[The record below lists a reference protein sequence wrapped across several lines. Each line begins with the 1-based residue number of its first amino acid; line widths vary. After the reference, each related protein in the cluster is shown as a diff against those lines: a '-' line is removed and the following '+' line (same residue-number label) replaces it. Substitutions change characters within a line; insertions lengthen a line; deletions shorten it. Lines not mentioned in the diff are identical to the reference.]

1 VSVHDRSPFDFRHD
15 LLMPMPPMR
24 IPSLSIRATVLL
36 AIIAGMVLPAL
47 VVLAID
53 RHVSRE
59 AQTPI
64 VERNRAAALVL
75 AAAVVTEPAWTL
87 SEPGLEAAMQRIL
100 REPSV
105 CGVDILDVQP
115 AGTPKSF
122 SARKCEADHPV
133 TVSETAVLHEGQAV
147 ARLRLAFDDTEV
159 ESLLDEQLRQTAWL
173 VAAQV
178 VIGVLVLA
186 GVLSLRLLRP
196 IDRLKQQAG
205 TLSAREPTPA
215 LVWTRRDELGQL
227 GQHLN
232 DVRQR
237 IQELIRELESKN
249 RQLHK
254 LAMFDH
260 LTGLPNRALLREL
273 FAHEAAAARRANRS
287 LALMFIDLDH
297 FKTVNDTLGH
307 AAGDELLL
315 TIARRLLRA
324 LRESDVVCRLGGD
337 EFVVLLPN
345 SEGWDYVAAT
355 AQRLLDTIRDPV
367 TLPGTASAALVSASV
382 GIAMYPADGA
392 DFEALARTADM
403 AMYRSKDLGRARFSF
418 YHPDLDTALRSR
430 VELEREL
437 ALAIEH
443 HQLALHYQPVF
454 DADGGRIVG
463 CEALVRWNHPQRGL
477 LMPGAFI
484 RTAEETGLIR
494 ELGLWTLHTACAQF
508 AAWRDAGLQLG
519 LIAVNVSALQV
530 HDPLLAEAVR
540 TAMSQHGL
548 RAGELELELTESTL
562 LSDTNAVMRT
572 VARLRNAG
580 ALLAID
586 DFGTGFSSL
595 SYLKL
600 LKPDKLK
607 IDRSFV
613 RDLPDDPD
621 DRALVQA
628 IIGMAQALSI
638 TVVGEG
644 VETQAQC
651 ELLQMLGC
659 RLQQGYLHGRPVPAP
674 AFATLLHPEETQV
687 LALER

>member
-1 VSVHDRSPFDFRHD
+1 
-15 LLMPMPPMR
+15 MR
-24 IPSLSIRATVLL
+24 LPSLSIRATVLM

-47 VVLAID
+47 IVLAID
-53 RHVSRE
+53 RHFSRAYQE
-59 AQTPI
+59 PI

-105 CGVDILDVQP
+105 CAVEILDVQP
-115 AGTPKSF
+115 AGTPKNFYS
-122 SARKCEADHPV
+122 RKCAADHPV
-133 TVSETAVLHEGQAV
+133 TMSETAVLHEGQSV
-147 ARLRLAFDDTEV
+147 ARLRLAFDDTEIDG
-159 ESLLDEQLRQTAWL
+159 LLSEQLRQAGWL

-196 IDRLKQQAG
+196 IDRLKWQAG
-205 TLSAREPTPA
+205 TLAAREPVPA
-215 LVWTRRDELGQL
+215 LAWTRRDELGQL

-232 DVRQR
+232 DVRER
-237 IQELIRELESKN
+237 IQELIGELEAKN
-249 RQLHK
+249 SQLHK
-254 LAMFDH
+254 LAMYDH

-273 FAHEAAAARRANRS
+273 FTHEAAAARRTSRS

-315 TIARRLLRA
+315 TVARRLLQA
-324 LRESDVVCRLGGD
+324 LRESDIVCRLGGD
-337 EFVVLLPN
+337 EFVVLLPDT
-345 SEGWDYVAAT
+345 EGWDHVAAT
-355 AQRLLDTIRDPV
+355 AQRLLDAIHVPV
-367 TLPGTASAALVSASV
+367 TLSGTASAALVSASV

-392 DFEALARTADM
+392 DFDALARTADM
-403 AMYRSKDLGRARFSF
+403 AMYRSKELGRARFSF
-418 YHPDLDTALRSR
+418 YHADLDTALRNR

-437 ALAIEH
+437 ALAIENN
-443 HQLALHYQPVF
+443 QLVLHYQPVV
-454 DADGGRIVG
+454 DADSGHIVG

-477 LMPGAFI
+477 LMPGSFI
-484 RTAEETGLIR
+484 QAAEETGLIR
-494 ELGLWTLHTACAQF
+494 ELGLWTLHTACAQV
-508 AAWRDAGLQLG
+508 AAWRDAGLQLPR
-519 LIAVNVSALQV
+519 IAVNVSALQV
-530 HDPLLAEAVR
+530 HDPMLAEAVR
-540 TAMSQHGL
+540 SAMAQHGL

-562 LSDTNAVMRT
+562 LSDTESAMRT
-572 VARLRNAG
+572 VARLRDAG
-580 ALLAID
+580 AILAID

-595 SYLKL
+595 SYLKM

-628 IIGMAQALSI
+628 IIGMAQALAI

-644 VETQAQC
+644 VETEAQR
-651 ELLQMLGC
+651 ELLRKLDC
-659 RLQQGYLHGRPVPAP
+659 RLQQGYLYGRPLPA
-674 AFATLLHPEETQV
+674 AVFAAMLQQHQLVDAAT
-687 LALER
+687 AS

>member
-1 VSVHDRSPFDFRHD
+1 
-15 LLMPMPPMR
+15 MR
-24 IPSLSIRATVLL
+24 LPSLSIRATVLV

-53 RHVSRE
+53 RHFSRASQE
-59 AQTPI
+59 PV
-64 VERNRAAALVL
+64 VERNRAAALAL
-75 AAAVVTEPAWTL
+75 AASVVTEPAWTL

-105 CGVDILDVQP
+105 CAVEILDLQP
-115 AGTPKSF
+115 AGTPKDFNS
-122 SARKCEADHPV
+122 RKCAVDHPV
-133 TVSETAVLHEGQAV
+133 TMSETPVLFEGQSV
-147 ARLRLAFDDTEV
+147 ARLRVAFDDTEIDR
-159 ESLLDEQLRQTAWL
+159 LLGGQLRQTAWL

-215 LVWTRRDELGQL
+215 LAWTRRDELGQL

-232 DVRQR
+232 EVRQR
-237 IQELIRELESKN
+237 IQELIGELEAKNSK
-249 RQLHK
+249 LHQ
-254 LAMFDH
+254 LAMYDQ
-260 LTGLPNRALLREL
+260 LTDLPNRTLLKRL
-273 FAHEAAAARRANRS
+273 FSHEAAAARRVGRS
-287 LALMFIDLDH
+287 LAVMFIDLDH

-307 AAGDELLL
+307 AAGDELLK
-315 TIARRLLRA
+315 TISQRLRQA
-324 LRESDVVCRLGGD
+324 LRESDIVSRLGGD
-337 EFVVLLPN
+337 EFVVLLPET
-345 SEGWDYVAAT
+345 EGWDHVATT
-355 AQRLLDTIRDPV
+355 AQRLLEAIHAPV
-367 TLPGTASAALVSASV
+367 TLPGSASAALVSASI

-392 DFEALARTADM
+392 DFDALARTADM

-437 ALAIEH
+437 GLAIEH
-443 HQLALHYQPVF
+443 GQLVLHYQPVV
-454 DADGGRIVG
+454 DADSGLVVG

-484 RTAEETGLIR
+484 QAAEETGLIR
-494 ELGLWTLHTACAQF
+494 ELGLWTLQTACAQF
-508 AAWRDAGLQLG
+508 AAWRDAGLL
-519 LIAVNVSALQV
+519 LPRIAVNVSALQV
-530 HDPLLAEAVR
+530 HDPMLAEAVR
-540 TAMSQHGL
+540 TAMARHGL
-548 RAGELELELTESTL
+548 RAGVLDLELTESTL
-562 LSDTNAVMRT
+562 LSDTEAAMRT
-572 VARLRNAG
+572 VARLRDAG
-580 ALLAID
+580 AVLVID

-595 SYLKL
+595 SYLKM

-628 IIGMAQALSI
+628 IIGMAQALAI

-644 VETQAQC
+644 VETEAQC
-651 ELLQMLGC
+651 EMLSKFGC
-659 RLQQGYLHGRPVPAP
+659 RLQQGYLHGRPMPAADFAAVLQP
-674 AFATLLHPEETQV
+674 AELLDV
-687 LALER
+687 AVSR

>member
-1 VSVHDRSPFDFRHD
+1 VC
-15 LLMPMPPMR
+15 
-24 IPSLSIRATVLL
+24 A
-36 AIIAGMVLPAL
+36 
-47 VVLAID
+47 
-53 RHVSRE
+53 
-59 AQTPI
+59 
-64 VERNRAAALVL
+64 VE
-75 AAAVVTEPAWTL
+75 
-87 SEPGLEAAMQRIL
+87 
-100 REPSV
+100 
-105 CGVDILDVQP
+105 ILDVQP
-115 AGTPKSF
+115 AGAPKAF
-122 SARKCEADHPV
+122 AARKCAADHPV
-133 TVSETAVLHEGQAV
+133 TMSEAPVLHEGQAV
-147 ARLRLAFDDTEV
+147 ARLRVAFDDTEIDR
-159 ESLLDEQLRQTAWL
+159 LLAEQLRQTAGL

-205 TLSAREPTPA
+205 TLSAREPTPE
-215 LVWTRRDELGQL
+215 LQWTRRDELGQL

-232 DVRQR
+232 DVRRR
-237 IQELIRELESKN
+237 IQELIGELEAKN
-249 RQLHK
+249 SQLRK
-254 LAMFDH
+254 LAMYDH

-273 FAHEAAAARRANRS
+273 FSHEAATARRTNQS

-307 AAGDELLL
+307 AAGDQLLL
-315 TIARRLLRA
+315 TVGRRLLQE

-337 EFVVLLPN
+337 EFVVLLPGAD
-345 SEGWDYVAAT
+345 GWDHVAAT
-355 AQRLLDTIRDPV
+355 AQRLLETINAPV
-367 TLPGTASAALVSASV
+367 TLPGAASAALVSASI
-382 GIAMYPADGA
+382 GIAMYPNDGG
-392 DFEALARTADM
+392 DFDALARTADM

-430 VELEREL
+430 IELEREL
-437 ALAIEH
+437 ALAIEQN
-443 HQLALHYQPVF
+443 QLVLHYQPVF
-454 DADGGRIVG
+454 DADRDCIVG

-484 RTAEETGLIR
+484 AAAEETGLIG

-508 AAWRDAGLQLG
+508 AAWRDAGLQMPR
-519 LIAVNVSALQV
+519 IAVNVSALQV
-530 HDPLLAEAVR
+530 HDPMLAESVR
-540 TAMSQHGL
+540 SALRQHGL

-562 LSDTNAVMRT
+562 LSDTDVALRT
-572 VARLRNAG
+572 LARLRDAG

-595 SYLKL
+595 SYLKM

-628 IIGMAQALSI
+628 IIGMAQALAI

-644 VETQAQC
+644 VETEAQRD
-651 ELLQMLGC
+651 LLQKLGC
-659 RLQQGYLHGRPVPAP
+659 RLQQGYLHGRPMPAA
-674 AFATLLHPEETQV
+674 AFATLLQPAE
-687 LALER
+687 LLEAAVSR

>member
-1 VSVHDRSPFDFRHD
+1 
-15 LLMPMPPMR
+15 MR

-47 VVLAID
+47 FVLAID
-53 RHVSRE
+53 RHFSRE
-59 AQTPI
+59 AQVPI

-87 SEPGLEAAMQRIL
+87 SEPGLEAALQRIL

-105 CGVDILDVQP
+105 CAVDILDLQP
-115 AGTPKSF
+115 AGAPKAF
-122 SARKCEADHPV
+122 AARKCAVDHPV
-133 TVSETAVLHEGQAV
+133 ALSETPVLHEGQQV
-147 ARLRLAFDDTEV
+147 ARLRVAFDDTEV
-159 ESLLDEQLRQTAWL
+159 DRLLAAQLRQTAWL
-173 VAAQV
+173 VVAQV
-178 VIGVLVLA
+178 VIGVLVLT

-196 IDRLKQQAG
+196 IDRLKLQAG

-237 IQELIRELESKN
+237 IQELINELETKN
-249 RQLHK
+249 SQLHK
-254 LAMFDH
+254 LAMYDH
-260 LTGLPNRALLREL
+260 LTKLPNRRLLREL
-273 FAHEAAAARRANRS
+273 FTHEAAVARRAGRS

-315 TIARRLLRA
+315 TIARRLQQA

-337 EFVVLLPN
+337 EFVVLLPDT
-345 SEGWDYVAAT
+345 EGWDHVATT
-355 AQRLLDTIRDPV
+355 AQRLLDTIHAPV
-367 TLPGTASAALVSASV
+367 PLPGAASAALVSASV

-392 DFEALARTADM
+392 DFDALARTADM

-418 YHPDLDTALRSR
+418 YHPDLETALRSR
-430 VELEREL
+430 IELEREL

-443 HQLALHYQPVF
+443 HQLVLHYQPVF
-454 DADGGRIVG
+454 DADRGRIVS

-484 RTAEETGLIR
+484 QTAEETGLIR

-508 AAWRDAGLQLG
+508 GAWRDAGLELG
-519 LIAVNVSALQV
+519 RMAVNVSALQV
-530 HDPLLAEAVR
+530 HDPMLAEAVR

-562 LSDTNAVMRT
+562 LRDTDAAMRT
-572 VARLRNAG
+572 VARLREAG

-595 SYLKL
+595 SYLKM

-613 RDLPDDPD
+613 RDLPDDAD

-628 IIGMAQALSI
+628 IIGMAQALAI

-644 VETQAQC
+644 VETPAQC
-651 ELLQMLGC
+651 ELLQKLGC
-659 RLQQGYLHGRPVPAP
+659 RLQQGYLHGRPMPAP
-674 AFATLLHPEETQV
+674 AFATLLQPEETQV
-687 LALER
+687 VAWSR